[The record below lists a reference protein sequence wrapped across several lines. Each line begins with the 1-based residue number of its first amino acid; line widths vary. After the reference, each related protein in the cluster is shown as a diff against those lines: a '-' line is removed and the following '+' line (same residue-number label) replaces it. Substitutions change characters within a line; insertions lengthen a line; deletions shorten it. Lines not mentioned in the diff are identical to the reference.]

1 MKDYLVK
8 SLTKDGMFRAYAVTA
23 KQVVTTAQ
31 KSHDTWSAASAALGR
46 TLIGTLLLATSGDK
60 SGNSIAVKINGG
72 GPVGGIATEG
82 NSNGG
87 KLRDTLLTPHTH
99 LPLNDHHKIDVG
111 QAVGRDGFLEVTK
124 LQANGEPF
132 NSSVPL
138 VSGGEIGGD
147 DFTFYLAQS
156 EQIPSAVG
164 VSVFVNDD
172 NSIGA
177 AGGYLIQVMPGGAS
191 EEAIATLEQRLKQ
204 LPPLSELLLSE
215 QTPEAILNLIF
226 GEDQVDFLTTMPVEF
241 KCNCSK
247 EQFAADLTGLPLDQL
262 ETILAEDKQLEV
274 TCNFCHRQYH
284 YDEQELS
291 DIVAEAKAKQD

>member
-31 KSHDTWSAASAALGR
+31 ESHDTWSAASAALGR

-82 NSNGG
+82 NSNGEVKG
-87 KLRDTLLTPHTH
+87 YVANPHTH

-138 VSGGEIGGD
+138 VSGEIGD

-177 AGGYLIQVMPGGAS
+177 AGGYLIQVMPGAS

-262 ETILAEDKQLEV
+262 KTILAEDKQLEV